1 MLIGIFFNFRQQVKK
16 IRSQMNQIL
25 LKEASKNN
33 ITDYVRWLLTEVPS
47 EEIIKACRLIYPL
60 NNVVVRKIKMLK
72 KAKLD
77 IQKLDDL
84 YKENIVS
91 EKKVNKKRGEK

>member
-77 IQKLDDL
+77 IQKLDYL